1 MGILTYGGST
11 AYEIDDRTLAHL
23 RAVIVAKLRQHQH
36 FELSWT
42 VEAHA
47 GSGRVAL
54 TIDPA
59 IPLEF
64 SFRSAQPERLNPR
77 WTQAL
82 MEGANSPRGLVLM
95 TEAESQEPQALDRA

>member
-23 RAVIVAKLRQHQH
+23 RAVIVAKLRQRQH
-36 FELSWT
+36 FELSWI

-54 TIDPA
+54 TVDPGV
-59 IPLEF
+59 PLEF
-64 SFRSAQPERLNPR
+64 SFRSQQPERLNQH
-77 WTQAL
+77 WLQTMMDA
-82 MEGANSPRGLVLM
+82 ANSPRGLVLM
-95 TEAESQEPQALDRA
+95 TEAEAMGAAEHA